1 MTEYEAEPIRGLPGL
16 LPKGEHIV
24 WQGAPQWQA
33 LSRRAFHTRKIA
45 AYFGALLVISVA
57 SRVADGQGALEI
69 VRSASWQAA
78 LGATTVGILSL
89 LAWLYAR
96 TTVYT
101 VTNRRIVMRFGVAL
115 PMMVNIPWDK
125 VESAAF
131 RSFADGNG
139 DIVLKPTAKGKVS
152 YWTIWP
158 HARPWRFTPVQPS
171 LRGIADAAHVAGL
184 ISEAVAGQP
193 QPAAAAPSRQTRVQA
208 AWPASVT
215 ASA

>member
-1 MTEYEAEPIRGLPGL
+1 MTEYEGEPIRGLPGL
-16 LPKGEHIV
+16 LPQGEHIV
-24 WQGAPQWQA
+24 WQGEPQWQA
-33 LSRRAFHTRKIA
+33 LSRRVFHTRKVA
-45 AYFGALLVISVA
+45 GYFGALLLVSVA
-57 SRVADGQGALEI
+57 SRILDGQGVLEI
-69 VRSASWQAA
+69 ARSASWQVA
-78 LGATTVGILSL
+78 LGASAVGILSL

-115 PMMVNIPWDK
+115 PMMINIPWDRI
-125 VESAAF
+125 ESAAF
-131 RSFADGNG
+131 RSFPDGNG
-139 DIVLKPTAKGKVS
+139 DIALTPTAKGKVS

-184 ISEAVAGQP
+184 ISESVAGQP
-193 QPAAAAPSRQTRVQA
+193 AAPSHEARAQTAWA
-208 AWPASVT
+208 ASAT